1 MKFTSFNQEVI
12 QDVLD
17 FYVDKAIISDDRY
30 DKIIN
35 RDNAKRG
42 DSFYP
47 PLTLSDIPSDLAMFI
62 AQFENYTDYKCIVI
76 IRSKPGSVDLS
87 AKTED
92 IIVTLLFSYSH
103 DDIRIPSVIWEKYNV
118 QHTGKSELIRT
129 LAGDSILN
137 INFEHRLRSDMI
149 YKFRTVLSNCI
160 TNKCFELNGYI
171 STMKKA
177 DMIAKITSMRESG
190 EPSIPDKFNKF
201 YGFGYCDEAFIFK
214 YDERFEKWNS
224 PSKNS
229 ILNGIRP
236 CNTILVSRAV
246 KEENLHLDADD
257 ELDLVSIEIRDIVTN
272 VLI

>member
-1 MKFTSFNQEVI
+1 MKFTSINQEVI

-17 FYVDKAIISDDRY
+17 FYIDKASISDDRY
-30 DKIIN
+30 DKII
-35 RDNAKRG
+35 G
-42 DSFYP
+42 DSSYP
-47 PLTLSDIPSDLAMFI
+47 PLTLSDIPSDLGMFL
-62 AQFENYTDYKCIVI
+62 ARFENYTDYKCIVI

-92 IIVTLLFSYSH
+92 IIVTLLLSYSH
-103 DDIRIPSVIWEKYNV
+103 DDIERIPSDIWEKYNV
-118 QHTGKSELIRT
+118 QHTGKSKLIRN

-160 TNKCFELNGYI
+160 TNKCFKLNGYI
-171 STMKKA
+171 SSMKKA

-201 YGFGYCDEAFIFK
+201 YGFGYCGDEAFIFK
-214 YDERFEKWNS
+214 YDESFEKWNS

-236 CNTILVSRAV
+236 CNTILVSREV

>member
-1 MKFTSFNQEVI
+1 MKFTSINQEVI

-30 DKIIN
+30 ARIIN
-35 RDNAKRG
+35 RENAKHG
-42 DSFYP
+42 DSSYP
-47 PLTLSDIPSDLAMFI
+47 PLTLSDLPSDLGMFL
-62 AQFENYTDYKCIVI
+62 ARFENYTDSKCIVI
-76 IRSKPGSVDLS
+76 MRSKPGSVDLS
-87 AKTED
+87 ARTED
-92 IIVTLLFSYSH
+92 IIVTILLSYSH
-103 DDIRIPSVIWEKYNV
+103 DDIERIPSDIWEKYNV
-118 QHTGKSELIRT
+118 QHTGKSKLIRT

-149 YKFRTVLSNCI
+149 YKFRTALRNCV
-160 TNKCFELNGYI
+160 TNKCFELDGYI

-177 DMIAKITSMRESG
+177 DMIAKITSMRDG
-190 EPSIPDKFNKF
+190 EPSIPDEFNKF
-201 YGFGYCDEAFIFK
+201 YGFSYCDEVFINK

-236 CNTILVSRAV
+236 SSTILVSKEV
-246 KEENLHLDADD
+246 EEENLSLDDDD
-257 ELDLVSIEIRDIVTN
+257 EIDLISIEIRDPVTN